1 MIIFSF
7 RFYRTRQ
14 TALAAR
20 LSVMIVADAEISRK
34 CVSYYPVRLLPPLQ
48 AGAIFFSFNHLLYS
62 GQSLQG
68 LHPTALALCRIA
80 QLWLTAA
87 EFRAMDDETKSND
100 DFKLLT
106 AKQAAVLELLAQGLT
121 GKEIGHKLDASE
133 SAVNRHVEILRARF
147 GGITRSQLARRY
159 RERPGDFPGAHPAAE
174 CVETTKQII
183 DLAEPGPVDDGG
195 DRDSHPADLAFQDSV
210 ALRVDAPWAE
220 GNEPRVVPR
229 VLDGENATLTR
240 GAAITIILFAI
251 IASLVLVLAA
261 AQGIAE
267 MVS

>member
-106 AKQAAVLELLAQGLT
+106 AKQAEARCIRICGQPPCRDFTRALRGHHALAT
-121 GKEIGHKLDASE
+121 RTPIS
-133 SAVNRHVEILRARF
+133 RA
-147 GGITRSQLARRY
+147 ARR
-159 RERPGDFPGAHPAAE
+159 FPGRAS
-174 CVETTKQII
+174 
-183 DLAEPGPVDDGG
+183 
-195 DRDSHPADLAFQDSV
+195 R
-210 ALRVDAPWAE
+210 
-220 GNEPRVVPR
+220 
-229 VLDGENATLTR
+229 R
-240 GAAITIILFAI
+240 GMCRNYQANN
-251 IASLVLVLAA
+251 
-261 AQGIAE
+261 
-267 MVS
+267 